1 MLEEFYP
8 VQWAG
13 GQAVVALPEHIGASN
28 AGRVRDGLLS
38 VINLGAVTLI
48 ADMSATV
55 SCDHAGADA
64 VVRAWRRATVSGT
77 ELRLVVTD
85 QNVSRVLGLRGLDRR
100 VSAYPSLEAATAARL
115 PAAAVLA
122 AATPRPAGQRPNGN
136 GAAGLPGGLLEPL
149 QDAVALADGDGM
161 ITAASREHLRLLD
174 AVVTGLFHA
183 GLGLQA
189 AEGLPA
195 DAARQRTR
203 EVAGELDDII
213 GQIRAAMFA
222 GEAGGPGS

>member
-1 MLEEFYP
+1 M
-8 VQWAG
+8 
-13 GQAVVALPEHIGASN
+13 
-28 AGRVRDGLLS
+28 
-38 VINLGAVTLI
+38 
-48 ADMSATV
+48 
-55 SCDHAGADA
+55 
-64 VVRAWRRATVSGT
+64 VRAWRRATVSGT

-100 VSAYPSLEAATAARL
+100 VPAYPSLEAATAARL

-183 GLGLQA
+183 GWTQA
-189 AEGLPA
+189 ALA
-195 DAARQRTR
+195 SARPRNTC
-203 EVAGELDDII
+203 A
-213 GQIRAAMFA
+213 
-222 GEAGGPGS
+222 